1 MTIWSIKLGGLGL
14 RKVASISVP
23 AYYCAALNAAP
34 DILDS
39 ISDRKTANSLLLP
52 TPQQMQ
58 VPFAIDIE
66 SCHAALIDVGVPTG
80 LDGFIPETYERFWQD
95 DNGVPGVPNLQ
106 KTLCQ
111 CVAKAEYNE
120 LILLPSTS
128 PESTK
133 VKQRLISSSAVLAS
147 SWLTVFPT
155 TPELTLA
162 DEDFCLAIKHR
173 LGLPCAEDLPPK
185 CRCETKDSK
194 VKDALLSDPAHFHS
208 CRKLK
213 RTAMTVRHDN
223 IVRILAKFF
232 RSVDAVVRIEP
243 RMVGFKRLIPDLEI
257 MFPDRSLLIDVAIAH
272 PSSPSRNSL
281 TPLAAANSAETT
293 KVGKYGAL
301 AAARATPFFPFILE
315 SFGAYGKQAREV
327 LHILRTSATN
337 AVRPIH
343 APSFLNSVTNSL
355 SVALQKGNSLVYKR
369 GAVDAKNAAAVAR
382 PVEVIAV
389 ADDDDEDDDVC

>member
-1 MTIWSIKLGGLGL
+1 
-14 RKVASISVP
+14 
-23 AYYCAALNAAP
+23 
-34 DILDS
+34 
-39 ISDRKTANSLLLP
+39 
-52 TPQQMQ
+52 
-58 VPFAIDIE
+58 
-66 SCHAALIDVGVPTG
+66 
-80 LDGFIPETYERFWQD
+80 
-95 DNGVPGVPNLQ
+95 
-106 KTLCQ
+106 
-111 CVAKAEYNE
+111 
-120 LILLPSTS
+120 
-128 PESTK
+128 
-133 VKQRLISSSAVLAS
+133 
-147 SWLTVFPT
+147 
-155 TPELTLA
+155 
-162 DEDFCLAIKHR
+162 
-173 LGLPCAEDLPPK
+173 
-185 CRCETKDSK
+185 
-194 VKDALLSDPAHFHS
+194 
-208 CRKLK
+208 
-213 RTAMTVRHDN
+213 MTVRHDN

-337 AVRPIH
+337 AVRPII

-389 ADDDDEDDDVC
+389 ADDTTTRTMTSAEDAVVPELHTRESRVRVDLRT